1 VSVADLG
8 IAPARF
14 FGLIENS
21 PEKIRKI
28 LKKILVGVKCTK
40 TPRRDAMRLAECL
53 NLFQYGCRAASRK
66 LITTSVSWE
75 LEVHRLPCRGK
86 I

>member
-1 VSVADLG
+1 MYSITKYVGFDVSKEKIAVSVADFG

-28 LKKILVGVKCTK
+28 LKRLGKPEELYVCYEAGDPDIFDLEGRSSCRSVG
-40 TPRRDAMRLAECL
+40 
-53 NLFQYGCRAASRK
+53 
-66 LITTSVSWE
+66 
-75 LEVHRLPCRGK
+75 
-86 I
+86 